1 MARTAKW
8 VKRTALTASALTLIG
23 LVACDRQEERLNRI
37 GELGDAVLGQLGGED
52 VTNSD
57 QKKYASVSVEA
68 RAFSGTILDRTVP
81 VSEEEAAPR
90 FVIGSIVAKPAA
102 LPEAVEIAAIMAEPE
117 MAMEVV
123 VDEQSEAKIIVPDQK
138 TLDEAIIDPDVI
150 RRIELP
156 ASKRRSVTVVDPE
169 QRAPTRPVI
178 LADRPAL
185 PRAPLKDTVYQ
196 KRVQRGIENEQVL
209 DEDINPPVAR
219 SVRIPLPATPEER
232 MAQLPKLNP
241 KVAERALILPNAAL
255 QRQLV
260 AEERM
265 IEAATKF
272 KVAASIQRS
281 RSGQMVIEIGS
292 DALNPTNF
300 TEAVLQQGRIALE
313 NGVECDEVSATA
325 EDANP
330 LVAMECVI
338 QDLRASGEFEYVE
351 KDWFYEHQMIRH
363 PGQSEGPVLITPNDP
378 LFGLQWH
385 YKSQG
390 TDAGQSAGGAGFV
403 DFWTDQESQGSSEVV
418 VAIVDTGLQMDHPD
432 IVGSANV
439 AQGWDM
445 VSDIDVAND
454 GDGRDADANDPGD
467 ICPERNVFTNTY
479 HGTHVAGIVG
489 AGATNNSDGV
499 AGGAWN
505 VKIVP
510 VRALG
515 KCGGKLSDINDAI
528 RWAAGTIP
536 EFNELGEEVWNDNPA
551 DIINLSL
558 GLFKTCPA
566 SMQDAI
572 NSVTERGVVVVA
584 AAGNKGVPTE
594 FFAPAGCENVVT
606 VAGGDA
612 RGHLAPY
619 SNYGAAVDVLAPGG
633 DLTRDDD
640 GDGNPD
646 GVLSTKTAENC
657 EDPLTGSS
665 VETCY
670 YAYEQG
676 TSMATPHVAAAL
688 ALIKSKRPD
697 LSSTD
702 LVSTLMS
709 GISAVPENQCTGL
722 CAQFPGAL
730 PTLEDPDMCV
740 LPCGAG
746 LLNLADVDLPD

>member
-1 MARTAKW
+1 MARTAIW
-8 VKRTALTASALTLIG
+8 VRRAALSASALTLIG
-23 LVACDRQEERLNRI
+23 LTACDQQQERLDRI
-37 GELGDAVLGQLGGED
+37 GDLSDAVLGQLGGED
-52 VTNSD
+52 VTNSNRE
-57 QKKYASVSVEA
+57 QYESVSVEA
-68 RAFSGTILDRTVP
+68 RAFAGSIIERAVAVTED
-81 VSEEEAAPR
+81 EASPR
-90 FVIGSIVAKPAA
+90 FIIGSIVAKPTE
-102 LPEAVEIAAIMAEPE
+102 LPPAVEMSALMATPE
-117 MAMEVV
+117 MALDVV
-123 VDEQSEAKIIVPDQK
+123 VDEQSEAKIIVPDEK
-138 TLDEAIIDPDVI
+138 TMEEAVIDPGVI

-156 ASKRRSVTVVDPE
+156 ASKQRSITVVDPE
-169 QRAPTRPVI
+169 RRAPTRSV
-178 LADRPAL
+178 LSDEPAL
-185 PRAPLKDTVYQ
+185 PRAPLSETVTQ
-196 KRVQRGIENEQVL
+196 KRVDRGLEQ
-209 DEDINPPVAR
+209 PVAR
-219 SVRIPLPATPEER
+219 SRSMAMRIPATPEER
-232 MAQLPKLNP
+232 MLQLPQMSP
-241 KVAERALILPNAAL
+241 KVAARATILPNAAL

-265 IEAATKF
+265 IETATKF

-313 NGVECDEVSATA
+313 SGVACDEVAAQAS
-325 EDANP
+325 DANP
-330 LVAMECVI
+330 LVTMECVI
-338 QDLRASGEFEYVE
+338 EDLKESGEFEYVE
-351 KDWFYEHQMIRH
+351 KDWLYEHQMIRR
-363 PGQSEGPVLITPNDP
+363 PNLTNQPVTITPNDP

-390 TDAGQSAGGAGFV
+390 TAAGQSPGGAGFV
-403 DFWTDQESQGSSEVV
+403 DFWTEQDTQGSSEVV
-418 VAIVDTGLQMDHPD
+418 VAVVDTGLQMDHPD
-432 IVGSANV
+432 IAGSANV
-439 AQGWDM
+439 VAGWDM

-454 GDGRDADANDPGD
+454 GNGRDSDANDPGD
-467 ICPERNVFTNTY
+467 LCPERNVFANTY

-489 AGATNNSDGV
+489 AGSTNNSDGV

-536 EFNELGEEVWNDNPA
+536 EFDELGEEVWNENPA

-572 NSVTERGVVVVA
+572 NSVTAQGVVVVA
-584 AAGNKGVPTE
+584 AAGNRSVPTE
-594 FFAPAGCENVVT
+594 FFAPAGCQNVVT

-612 RGHLAPY
+612 RGFLAPY

-657 EDPLTGSS
+657 EDPLTGAAVS
-665 VETCY
+665 TCY

-688 ALIKSKRPD
+688 ALIKSKSPD
-697 LSSTD
+697 LNSEQ

-709 GISAVPENQCTGL
+709 GISSIPENQCTGL
-722 CAQFPGAL
+722 CSQFPGAV
-730 PTLEDPDMCV
+730 PTVDDPDIC
-740 LPCGAG
+740 LRPCGSG
-746 LLNLADVDLPD
+746 LLNLADVNLPE

>member
-1 MARTAKW
+1 MARTAIW
-8 VKRTALTASALTLIG
+8 VKRAALGASALTLIG
-23 LVACDRQEERLNRI
+23 LTACDQQQERLDRI
-37 GELGDAVLGQLGGED
+37 GDLSDAVLGQLGGED
-52 VTNSD
+52 VTNSNRE
-57 QKKYASVSVEA
+57 QYESVSVEA
-68 RAFSGTILDRTVP
+68 RAFAGTIVERAVAVTED
-81 VSEEEAAPR
+81 EASPR
-90 FVIGSIVAKPAA
+90 FIIGSIVAKPTELPPTVEMSA
-102 LPEAVEIAAIMAEPE
+102 LMATPE
-117 MAMEVV
+117 MALDVV
-123 VDEQSEAKIIVPDQK
+123 VDEQSEAKIIVPDEK
-138 TLDEAIIDPDVI
+138 TMEEAVIDPGVI

-156 ASKRRSVTVVDPE
+156 ASKQRSITVVDPE
-169 QRAPTRPVI
+169 RRAPTRSV
-178 LADRPAL
+178 LSDEPAL
-185 PRAPLKDTVYQ
+185 PRAPLSETVTQ
-196 KRVQRGIENEQVL
+196 KRVDRGLEQ
-209 DEDINPPVAR
+209 PVAR
-219 SVRIPLPATPEER
+219 SRSMAMRIPATPEER
-232 MAQLPKLNP
+232 MLQLPQMSP
-241 KVAERALILPNAAL
+241 KVAARATILPNAAL

-265 IEAATKF
+265 IETATKF
-272 KVAASIQRS
+272 NVAASIQRS

-300 TEAVLQQGRIALE
+300 TEAVLKQGRIALE
-313 NGVECDEVSATA
+313 NGVACDEVAAQAS
-325 EDANP
+325 DANP
-330 LVAMECVI
+330 LVTMECVI
-338 QDLRASGEFEYVE
+338 EDLKESGEFEYVE
-351 KDWFYEHQMIRH
+351 KDWLYEHQMIRR
-363 PGQSEGPVLITPNDP
+363 PNLTNQPVTITPNDP

-390 TDAGQSAGGAGFV
+390 TAAGQSPGGAGFV
-403 DFWTDQESQGSSEVV
+403 DFWTEQDTQGSSEVV
-418 VAIVDTGLQMDHPD
+418 VAVVDTGLQMDHPD
-432 IVGSANV
+432 IAGSANV
-439 AQGWDM
+439 VAGWDM
-445 VSDIDVAND
+445 VSDLDVAND
-454 GDGRDADANDPGD
+454 GNGRDSDANDPGD
-467 ICPERNVFTNTY
+467 LCPERNVFANTY

-489 AGATNNSDGV
+489 AGSTNNSDGV

-536 EFNELGEEVWNDNPA
+536 EFNELGEEVWNENPA

-572 NSVTERGVVVVA
+572 NSVTAQGVVVVA
-584 AAGNKGVPTE
+584 AAGNRSVPTE
-594 FFAPAGCENVVT
+594 FFAPAGCQNVVT

-612 RGHLAPY
+612 RGFLAPY

-657 EDPLTGSS
+657 EDPLTGAAVS
-665 VETCY
+665 TCY

-697 LSSTD
+697 LNSEQ

-709 GISAVPENQCTGL
+709 GISSIPENQCTGL
-722 CAQFPGAL
+722 CSQFPGAV
-730 PTLEDPDMCV
+730 PTVDDPDIC
-740 LPCGAG
+740 LRPCGSG
-746 LLNLADVDLPD
+746 LLNLADVNLPD